1 MIKYNPKEKKLSN
14 FRYAIKRIKNPRKKN
29 LSFRSILFSGFNK
42 FFFEGRRERK
52 ISGSLPPSLYSVP
65 KERNS
70 LLGAD
75 LAFDE
80 GRELEEKGRAK
91 TRIGQ
96 KLHNLC
102 GVRNELERDLE
113 SVHSRVGTSLSRK
126 QEHGDYPANE

>member
-75 LAFDE
+75 LATVV
-80 GRELEEKGRAK
+80 AQ
-91 TRIGQ
+91 I
-96 KLHNLC
+96 
-102 GVRNELERDLE
+102 
-113 SVHSRVGTSLSRK
+113 SLSTKEENWKRK
-126 QEHGDYPANE
+126 DEQRGRGSDRSCTTSAECGTNSRETLSRCTRALARP